1 MYLNAHSIPDGFF
14 NVYHP
19 LQFATD
25 KNETFAVFLLKGL
38 GWGVKMVI
46 FTEEGGFV
54 PVYDTEQADKEP
66 ENVFNWCLCSQPV
79 KQLFVNQWLMLNS
92 LYHS

>member
-1 MYLNAHSIPDGFF
+1 MYLNAYSMPDGFF
-14 NVYHP
+14 NMYQSVKI
-19 LQFATD
+19 ATD
-25 KNETFAVFLLKGL
+25 KNETFAVFLFSGL

-66 ENVFNWCLCSQPV
+66 ENVFNWCLKRSALVCIPNLS
-79 KQLFVNQWLMLNS
+79 NNYS
-92 LYHS
+92 LTSG

>member
-1 MYLNAHSIPDGFF
+1 MPDGFF
-14 NVYHP
+14 NMYQSVKI
-19 LQFATD
+19 ATD
-25 KNETFAVFLLKGL
+25 KNETFAVFLFSGL

-66 ENVFNWCLCSQPV
+66 ETVFNWCLKRSALVCIPNLS
-79 KQLFVNQWLMLNS
+79 NNYS
-92 LYHS
+92 LTSG